1 MLAAIAGGLSCRQA
15 AQRFGVSASSA
26 IRWRALECI
35 QGDARPKALGGD
47 RRSGR
52 IEARAGLILALVE
65 ETPDITLEELRA
77 DSRPRPR
84 GRLRHALAF
93 LRAAT
98 DHAQKKTAHAAE
110 QYRPDVLETTAGVVR
125 RSACYLDPARLVFID
140 ETWASTIT

>member
-1 MLAAIAGGLSCRQA
+1 MSKALSLDLRTRVLAAIAGGLSCQQA

-77 DSRPRPR
+77 
-84 GRLRHALAF
+84 ALARRGLAVGYGTLWRF
-93 LRAAT
+93 FARRRIT
-98 DHAQKKTAHAAE
+98 RKK
-110 QYRPDVLETTAGVVR
+110 RPPTRPSRTGR
-125 RSACYLDPARLVFID
+125 TS
-140 ETWASTIT
+140 